1 MACPKGKDGRAPTY
15 GRWNLCKR
23 WRAIMS
29 TKLAAFRLGHTE
41 QIARSDEQQISF
53 ASRVAASAGYNFG

>member
-1 MACPKGKDGRAPTY
+1 
-15 GRWNLCKR
+15 
-23 WRAIMS
+23 MS